1 MGLNFVAEYLKI
13 PLEIAV
19 DLRKRQDRSNQAQ
32 EKLSQGTH
40 SSGTETFQYYENST
54 LHSKHD

>member
-1 MGLNFVAEYLKI
+1 MGLSFVAEYLKI

-32 EKLSQGTH
+32 EKLSQG
-40 SSGTETFQYYENST
+40 SQPSGTETFQYY
-54 LHSKHD
+54 